1 MGASTYNRPARGMSK
16 EPAKMTTE
24 GFYLGGAIDAKS
36 GERTDDLIDYDP
48 GDLTTH
54 GVIVGMTGSGKTG
67 LGIIFLEEAL
77 LSGIPTL
84 IIDPKGDM
92 TNLLLTF
99 PDLLPEDFEPWV
111 DDGEARKE
119 NKTRQELAEEKAAL
133 WKKGLGWWDQDGE
146 RIGRLKE
153 AAGFTV
159 YTPGSSAGVGV
170 NIVGSLAAPDL
181 SWDSE
186 AEILRDEIEGFVS
199 GLLGLIGEDA
209 DPISSRE
216 HILLSNLIE
225 HSWRQG
231 IDLDLATLL
240 GQIQRP
246 PMRKLGVFEVDSF
259 FPEKDRID
267 LAMKLN
273 GLVASPSFA
282 SWMDGAP
289 LDIGSM
295 LWDSSGKPQ
304 ASVLYLAHLSEEERQ
319 FIVTLILS
327 KVVTWMRSQAGT
339 GDLRAMVYMDE
350 VFGFV
355 PPTANPPAKKPILT
369 MLKQARAFGVGMLLS
384 TQNPVDL
391 DYKAMSNAGTW
402 CIGRLQT
409 ERDKARILEALES
422 ASGGTDMKA
431 TDDMISGLD
440 SRQFLL
446 HNTHA
451 DEPELFTT
459 RWALSYLAGP
469 LTRQQVEQLMEGVE
483 RPSESAA
490 PAPASEAAEAP
501 AGAVQAAD
509 QPAPTALGANATPV
523 MPAIAEGVAVFHV
536 DPAATWLDQV
546 GGDPRSRHYRPGIAA
561 RVQLLFDDTSAK
573 LNHREEWEAIFT
585 PLGELF
591 DADTALS
598 VDYDDRDL
606 VAEAPSGATYELVDA
621 PLDTKTYF
629 NRATSAIK
637 DYLYRERSVTVFRN
651 TKLKLYSR
659 VGEDEEAFLT
669 RADQAAQDLAD
680 AEAAKL
686 RDKYEAKLRKTQD
699 KLEAAE
705 RRAEEIKVDIEG
717 SKQSEMMDRAGALIN
732 ILAGRGSTRSITGS
746 SRSRAA
752 RRSKEQRLR
761 TAEGKIG
768 DIADE
773 MIELDQELRDELE
786 EINDKWEDA
795 AAEIETIEVGLEKSD
810 ILVEDVALIWIP
822 S

>member
-1 MGASTYNRPARGMSK
+1 
-16 EPAKMTTE
+16 MTTE
-24 GFYLGGAIDAKS
+24 GFYLGGEIDAKS
-36 GERTDDLIDYDP
+36 GDRTDALTDYDP

-77 LSGIPTL
+77 LNGIPTL

-99 PDLLPEDFEPWV
+99 PDLLPDDFEPWV

-119 NKTRQELAEEKAAL
+119 DKTRGELATEKAEL
-133 WKKGLGWWDQDGE
+133 WKKGLGWWDQDGS
-146 RIGRLKE
+146 RIAKLKD

-159 YTPGSSAGVGV
+159 YTPGSSAGAGV
-170 NIVGSLAAPDL
+170 NIVGSLGVPSL
-181 SWDSE
+181 SWEDD
-186 AEILRDEIEGFVS
+186 AETLRDEIEGFVS

-231 IDLDLATLL
+231 QSLDLATLL
-240 GQIQRP
+240 GQVQRP
-246 PMRKLGVFEVDSF
+246 PIRKLGVFEVDSF
-259 FPEKDRID
+259 FPEKDRMA

-295 LWDSSGKPQ
+295 LWDADGKPQ

-319 FIVTLILS
+319 FIVTLVLS
-327 KVVTWMRSQAGT
+327 KVVTWMRSQPGT

-409 ERDKARILEALES
+409 ERDKSRILEALQS

-431 TDDMISGLD
+431 TDALISGLD

-451 DEPELFTT
+451 DGPSLFTT

-469 LTRQQVEQLMEGVE
+469 LTREQVEKLMDGVE
-483 RPSESAA
+483 PPAPRPTPQA
-490 PAPASEAAEAP
+490 PAPAPQPTTSQPTTQPSDSSPPAAA
-501 AGAVQAAD
+501 
-509 QPAPTALGANATPV
+509 QPSQPLSDTATPV
-523 MPAIAEGVAVFHV
+523 MPSIADGVAVFHV
-536 DPAATWLDQV
+536 DNAAPWLEQV
-546 GGDPRSRHYRPGIAA
+546 GGNPRSTHYKPAIAS
-561 RVQLLFDDTSAK
+561 RIQLIFDDTSAK

-585 PLGELF
+585 PLEELF
-591 DADTALS
+591 DADVARA

-606 VAEAPSGATYELVDA
+606 VPDPESGATYELTEA
-621 PLDTKTYF
+621 PINTKTYF
-629 NRATSAIK
+629 SRAKTAIK
-637 DYLYRERSVTVFRN
+637 DYLYRERNITVYRN

-659 VGEDEEAFLT
+659 VGETEEQFLERT
-669 RADQAAQDLAD
+669 DLAAQDMAD
-680 AEAAKL
+680 AETAKL

-705 RRAEEIKVDIEG
+705 RRADEIRVDIDG

-732 ILAGRGSTRSITGS
+732 ILTGKGSTRSITGS

-752 RRSKEQRLR
+752 RRSKEQRLA

-768 DIADE
+768 DISDE
-773 MIELDQELRDELE
+773 MLELDREMREELE
-786 EINDKWEDA
+786 EINDKWE
-795 AAEIETIEVGLEKSD
+795 EIGENVEAIEVGLEKSD
-810 ILVEDVALIWIP
+810 ILVEDIALVWIP

>member
-1 MGASTYNRPARGMSK
+1 
-16 EPAKMTTE
+16 MTTE
-24 GFYLGGAIDAKS
+24 GFYLGGEIDAKS
-36 GERTDDLIDYDP
+36 GDRTETLVDYDP

-67 LGIIFLEEAL
+67 LGIIYLEEAL

-84 IIDPKGDM
+84 VIDPKGDM

-119 NKTRQELAEEKAAL
+119 NKTRPELALEKAEL
-133 WKKGLGWWDQDGE
+133 WKKGLGWWDQDGS
-146 RIGRLKE
+146 RIAALKD

-159 YTPGSSAGVGV
+159 YTPGSSAGEGV
-170 NIVGSLAAPDL
+170 NIVGSLAVPEL
-181 SWDSE
+181 SWEDD
-186 AEILRDEIEGFVS
+186 AETLRDEIQGFVS
-199 GLLGLIGEDA
+199 GLLGLAGEDV
-209 DPISSRE
+209 DPISSRQ

-231 IDLDLATLL
+231 IGLDMATLL

-246 PMRKLGVFEVDSF
+246 PIRKLGVFEVDSF
-259 FPEKDRID
+259 FPEKDRMA

-273 GLVASPSFA
+273 GLMASPSFA
-282 SWMDGAP
+282 SWMEGRP
-289 LDIGSM
+289 LDIGNM
-295 LWDSSGKPQ
+295 LWDADGKPQ
-304 ASVLYLAHLSEEERQ
+304 AAIVYLAHLSDEERQ
-319 FIVTLILS
+319 FIVTLLLS
-327 KVVTWMRSQAGT
+327 KVVTWMRTQQGT

-355 PPTANPPAKKPILT
+355 PPTASPPAKKPILT

-422 ASGGTDMKA
+422 ASGGTDIKQL
-431 TDDMISGLD
+431 DDTISGLD

-451 DEPELFTT
+451 DEPALFTT

-469 LTRQQVEQLMEGVE
+469 LTRDQVGRLMDG
-483 RPSESAA
+483 RSA
-490 PAPASEAAEAP
+490 PAPTPTTPAPQPEASTPATTPEAP
-501 AGAVQAAD
+501 T
-509 QPAPTALGANATPV
+509 PTVPSPPPLSDSASPI
-523 MPAIAEGVAVFHV
+523 MPNIAEGVAVFHV
-536 DPAATWLDQV
+536 DPAAPWLESI
-546 GGDPRSRHYRPGIAA
+546 GGDARSTHYRPGLAA
-561 RVQLLFDDTSAK
+561 RVQLVFDETSAK
-573 LNHREEWEAIFT
+573 LNHREEWEAVFT
-585 PLGELF
+585 PLAELF
-591 DADTALS
+591 DADVAAA

-606 VAEAPSGATYELVDA
+606 IDVAATGATYELTDA
-621 PLDTKTYF
+621 PLQTKTYF
-629 NRATSAIK
+629 RRATTAIK
-637 DYLYRERSVTVFRN
+637 DHLHRERQVTVYRN

-659 VGEDEEAFLT
+659 VGEDETSFLERT
-669 RADQAAQDLAD
+669 DQAAQDRAD
-680 AEAAKL
+680 AETAKL
-686 RDKYEAKLRKTQD
+686 KDKYDAKFRKAQD
-699 KLEAAE
+699 AIEVAE
-705 RRAEEIKVDIEG
+705 RRADEIRVDLEG
-717 SKQSEMMDRAGALIN
+717 ARQTDMLDKAGALIN
-732 ILAGRGSTRSITGS
+732 ILTGRGSTRSVTGS

-752 RRSKEQRLR
+752 RRSKEQRLA

-768 DIADE
+768 DLSDVLL
-773 MIELDQELRDELE
+773 ELDHDLREELE
-786 EINDKWEDA
+786 EINDRWEDIGDD
-795 AAEIETIEVGLEKSD
+795 IETIEVGLEKSD
-810 ILVEDVALIWIP
+810 ILVEDVALVWIP

>member
-1 MGASTYNRPARGMSK
+1 
-16 EPAKMTTE
+16 MTTE
-24 GFYLGGAIDAKS
+24 GFYLGGEIDAKT
-36 GERTDDLIDYDP
+36 GDRTDSLTDYDP

-77 LSGIPTL
+77 LKGIPTL

-99 PDLLPEDFEPWV
+99 PDLLPNDFEPWV

-119 NKTRQELAEEKAAL
+119 KKTRDELAAEKAEL
-133 WKKGLGWWDQDGE
+133 WKKGLGWWDQDGS
-146 RIGRLKE
+146 RIAKLKD
-153 AAGFTV
+153 AADFTV
-159 YTPGSSAGVGV
+159 YTPGSSAGASV
-170 NIVGSLAAPDL
+170 NIVGSLAVPSL
-181 SWDSE
+181 SWDDD
-186 AEILRDEIEGFVS
+186 AETLRDEIEGFVS
-199 GLLGLIGEDA
+199 GILGLIGEDA

-231 IDLDLATLL
+231 VSLDLATLL
-240 GQIQRP
+240 GQVQRP
-246 PMRKLGVFEVDSF
+246 PIRKLGVFEVDSF
-259 FPEKDRID
+259 YPEKDRMA

-289 LDIGSM
+289 LDIGTM
-295 LWDSSGKPQ
+295 LWDANGKPQ

-319 FIVTLILS
+319 FIVTLVLS

-409 ERDKARILEALES
+409 ERDKSRILEALES

-446 HNTHA
+446 HNTHT
-451 DEPELFTT
+451 DEPTLFTT

-469 LTRQQVEQLMEGVE
+469 LTRGQVEKLMDGVE
-483 RPSESAA
+483 PPTPPAAPQAPGAPSQPAAETAQA
-490 PAPASEAAEAP
+490 PAPP
-501 AGAVQAAD
+501 AD
-509 QPAPTALGANATPV
+509 QPLSDTATPIMPSV
-523 MPAIAEGVAVFHV
+523 ADGVAVYHVAKSAPWVELIGGDPQSTHYRPAIAARIQMVF
-536 DPAATWLDQV
+536 DETA
-546 GGDPRSRHYRPGIAA
+546 
-561 RVQLLFDDTSAK
+561 AK

-585 PLGELF
+585 PLEELF
-591 DADTALS
+591 DADVAQA

-606 VAEAPSGATYELVDA
+606 VPKAETGATYELTDA
-621 PLDTKTYF
+621 PINTKTYF
-629 NRATSAIK
+629 SKANTAIK
-637 DYLYRERSVTVFRN
+637 DYLYRERRVTVYRN
-651 TKLKLYSR
+651 VKLKLYAR
-659 VGEDEEAFLT
+659 VGETEDEFLQ
-669 RADQAAQDLAD
+669 RCDLAAQDMAD
-680 AEAAKL
+680 TETAKL

-699 KLEAAE
+699 KLEGAE
-705 RRAEEIKVDIEG
+705 RRAEEIRVDIDG
-717 SKQSEMMDRAGALIN
+717 SRQSEMMDRAGALIN
-732 ILAGRGSTRSITGS
+732 ILTGKGSTRSVTGS

-752 RRSKEQRLR
+752 RRSKEQRLQ

-768 DIADE
+768 DISDE
-773 MIELDQELRDELE
+773 MLELDRDMRDELE
-786 EINDKWEDA
+786 EINDKWE
-795 AAEIETIEVGLEKSD
+795 EVGENIETIEVGLEKSD
-810 ILVEDVALIWIP
+810 ILVEDLALVWIP
-822 S
+822 A

>member
-1 MGASTYNRPARGMSK
+1 
-16 EPAKMTTE
+16 MTTD
-24 GFYLGGAIDAKS
+24 GFYLGGLIDAAT
-36 GERTDDLIDYDP
+36 GDRADDLLDYDP

-99 PDLLPEDFEPWV
+99 PDLLPADFEPWV

-119 NKTRQELAEEKAAL
+119 GKTRDELAVEKAEL
-133 WKKGLGWWDQDGE
+133 WKKGLGWWDQDGT
-146 RIGRLKE
+146 RIGALKQ

-159 YTPGSSAGVGV
+159 YTPGSSAGVGL
-170 NIVGSLAAPDL
+170 NIVGSLASPGL
-181 SWDSE
+181 SWDDE
-186 AEILRDEIEGFVS
+186 AETLRDEIQGFVS

-225 HSWRQG
+225 HSWRQDV
-231 IDLDLATLL
+231 DLDIATLL
-240 GQIQRP
+240 GQVQRP
-246 PMRKLGVFEVDSF
+246 PIRKLGVFEVDSF
-259 FPEKDRID
+259 FPEKDRME

-282 SWMDGAP
+282 SWMEGQP

-295 LWDSSGKPQ
+295 LWDGDGKPQ
-304 ASVLYLAHLSEEERQ
+304 ASILYLAHLSEEERQ

-327 KVVTWMRSQAGT
+327 KVVTWMRTQQGT

-355 PPTANPPAKKPILT
+355 PPTAEPPAKRPILT

-409 ERDKARILEALES
+409 ERDKVRILEALQS
-422 ASGGTDMKA
+422 ASGA
-431 TDDMISGLD
+431 TDVKAMDDTISGLD
-440 SRQFLL
+440 SRQFVL
-446 HNTHA
+446 HNTH
-451 DEPELFTT
+451 EETPVLFTT

-469 LTRQQVEQLMEGVE
+469 LTRQQVEQLMEG
-483 RPSESAA
+483 RPPPSTPSQ
-490 PAPASEAAEAP
+490 PAE
-501 AGAVQAAD
+501 
-509 QPAPTALGANATPV
+509 PAPTPTPVDTRAVAKDEPATPPPSETLSDTATPV
-523 MPAIAEGVAVFHV
+523 MPTVADGIPVDHV
-536 DPAATWLDQV
+536 DSAAPWLEQV
-546 GGDPRSRHYRPGIAA
+546 GGDPLSTHYRPGVAA
-561 RVQLLFDDTSAK
+561 RVQLVFDDTSAK

-585 PLGELF
+585 PLDELF
-591 DADTALS
+591 DADVAVA

-606 VAEAPSGATYELVDA
+606 VAEGKLGATYELTDA
-621 PLDTKTYF
+621 PIHTKTYF
-629 NRATSAIK
+629 SRAKTAIK
-637 DYLYRERSVTVFRN
+637 DYLYRERKVTVYRN
-651 TKLKLYSR
+651 PKLKLYSR
-659 VGEDEEAFLT
+659 VGETENDFAT
-669 RADQAAQDLAD
+669 RADRVAQERAD
-680 AEAAKL
+680 EETAKL
-686 RDKYEAKLRKTQD
+686 RDKYEAKLRRAQD

-705 RRAEEIKVDIEG
+705 RRAEEIRVDLDG
-717 SKQSEMMDRAGALIN
+717 ARQTDMLDRAGALIN
-732 ILAGRGSTRSITGS
+732 ILTGRGSTRSVTGS
-746 SRSRAA
+746 ARSRAA
-752 RRSKEQRLR
+752 RRSKEQRLA
-761 TAEGKIG
+761 TAEGKVG
-768 DIADE
+768 DYADE
-773 MIELDQELRDELE
+773 MLELDRELREELE
-786 EINDKWEDA
+786 EINDRWEEVALDLEPV
-795 AAEIETIEVGLEKSD
+795 EIGLEKSD
-810 ILVEDVALIWIP
+810 ILVEDVGLVWIP

>member
-1 MGASTYNRPARGMSK
+1 
-16 EPAKMTTE
+16 MTTE
-24 GFYLGGAIDAKS
+24 GFYLGGEIDAKT
-36 GERTDDLIDYDP
+36 GDRTDALTDYDP

-67 LGIIFLEEAL
+67 LGVIFLEEAL
-77 LSGIPTL
+77 LKGIPTL
-84 IIDPKGDM
+84 VIDPKGDM

-99 PDLLPEDFEPWV
+99 PDLLPDDFEPWV

-119 NKTRQELAEEKAAL
+119 GKTRAELATEKAEL
-133 WKKGLGWWDQDGE
+133 WKKGLGWWDQDGS
-146 RIGRLKE
+146 RIAKLKE

-159 YTPGSSAGVGV
+159 YTPGSSAGVGL
-170 NIVGSLAAPDL
+170 NIVGSLAAPNL
-181 SWDSE
+181 SWEDD
-186 AEILRDEIEGFVS
+186 AETLRDEIEGFVS
-199 GLLGLIGEDA
+199 GLLGLIGEDV

-216 HILLSNLIE
+216 HILLSNLME

-231 IDLDLATLL
+231 VNLDLATLL
-240 GQIQRP
+240 GQVQRP
-246 PMRKLGVFEVDSF
+246 PIRKLGVFEVDSF
-259 FPEKDRID
+259 FPEKDRMA

-282 SWMDGAP
+282 SWMEGKP

-295 LWDSSGKPQ
+295 LWDAEGKPQ

-319 FIVTLILS
+319 FIVTLVLS
-327 KVVTWMRSQAGT
+327 KVVTWMRTQPGT

-355 PPTANPPAKKPILT
+355 PPTANPPSKKPILT

-409 ERDKARILEALES
+409 ERDKSRILEALES

-431 TDDMISGLD
+431 TDAMISGLD

-451 DEPELFTT
+451 DEPGLFTT

-469 LTRQQVEQLMEGVE
+469 LTRGQIEQLMDGVE
-483 RPSESAA
+483 PPAPTPTSQTAA
-490 PAPASEAAEAP
+490 PASQAAP
-501 AGAVQAAD
+501 AGEVSPGPAAAAD
-509 QPAPTALGANATPV
+509 SRLADNATPV
-523 MPAIAEGVAVFHV
+523 MPSVAEGVAVHHV
-536 DPAATWLDQV
+536 AKSAPWIEQV
-546 GGDPRSRHYRPGIAA
+546 GGNPQSNHYKPAIAA
-561 RVQLLFDDTSAK
+561 RIQLVFDETSAK

-585 PLGELF
+585 PLDELF
-591 DADTALS
+591 DADSAHA

-606 VAEAPSGATYELVDA
+606 VSDADSGATYELTEA
-621 PLDTKTYF
+621 PINTKTYF
-629 NRATSAIK
+629 SRATTAIK
-637 DYLYRERSVTVFRN
+637 DHLYRERKVTVYRN
-651 TKLKLYSR
+651 AKLKLYSR
-659 VGEDEEAFLT
+659 VGETEDEFLQRT
-669 RADQAAQDLAD
+669 DLAAQDMAD
-680 AEAAKL
+680 AETAKL
-686 RDKYEAKLRKTQD
+686 RDKYEDKLRKTQD

-705 RRAEEIKVDIEG
+705 RRAEEIRVDIDG
-717 SKQSEMMDRAGALIN
+717 SRQSEMIDRAGALIN
-732 ILAGRGSTRSITGS
+732 ILTGRGSTRSVTGS

-752 RRSKEQRLR
+752 RRSKEQRLE

-768 DIADE
+768 DISDE
-773 MIELDQELRDELE
+773 MLELDRDMREELE
-786 EINDKWEDA
+786 EINDKWEEIGGD
-795 AAEIETIEVGLEKSD
+795 IETIEVGLEKSD
-810 ILVEDVALIWIP
+810 ILVEDIALVWLP
-822 S
+822 A